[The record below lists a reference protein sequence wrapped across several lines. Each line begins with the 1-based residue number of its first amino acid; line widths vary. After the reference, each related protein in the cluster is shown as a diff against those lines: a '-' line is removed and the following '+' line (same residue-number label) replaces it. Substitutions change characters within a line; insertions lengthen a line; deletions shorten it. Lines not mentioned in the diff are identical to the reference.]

1 MALLGGSAIGIDLGS
16 ERTRICLNGG
26 VALSEPTAVLVSSA
40 NAQEVLAVGMEAAA
54 LSGRAAGQAE
64 LLSPVVAGAVA
75 DVDMAALLIVAL
87 TEKAAGRKKMFDKAA
102 LIAPVHGGLTRVER
116 QAARS
121 ALAMTGARRIATV
134 RESMAGALGA
144 GLDAAAPKGQLI
156 LLLGGGVAEVAV
168 ISMHAVV
175 AERAMR
181 LGGQSL
187 NQAIIDWFLRE
198 KGVLIGPRVAEQ
210 LKLDLG
216 TALPCPDDGEYEAVL
231 LKGRDGATGKP
242 ASVEIDQRDVQRALE
257 WPIRQLVD
265 GIRGALMG
273 VPPELCADLTETGVT
288 LLGGGSLLHGLAER
302 LERETGL
309 PVSSPECPDDAVALG
324 LTRVAADDR
333 LFRALVAAGAADDV
347 G

>member
-75 DVDMAALLIVAL
+75 DVDMAALLVVAL
-87 TEKAAGRKKMFDKAA
+87 TEKAAGRKKMFDKAT
-102 LIAPVHGGLTRVER
+102 LIAPAHGGLTRVER

-216 TALPCPDDGEYEAVL
+216 TEQRNVFSGIAAFYKPEDLV
-231 LKGRDGATGKP
+231 GRHVVMIANLAPRKM
-242 ASVEIDQRDVQRALE
+242 RL
-257 WPIRQLVD
+257 
-265 GIRGALMG
+265 G
-273 VPPELCADLTETGVT
+273 VSEGMVLCASDKSGDGQGVFVLTVDEGVKP
-288 LLGGGSLLHGLAER
+288 GMK
-302 LERETGL
+302 
-309 PVSSPECPDDAVALG
+309 VS
-324 LTRVAADDR
+324 
-333 LFRALVAAGAADDV
+333 
-347 G
+347 